1 MNRENILIKCLQSK
15 VNSDLEL
22 NELNKYSVKELTPK
36 DLYLIFE
43 YTNVNEYRTET
54 IIFFKTTLIGETSK
68 TKYCVAIVSFLKE
81 QYSTKLSDLVSLLLV
96 SIIDTSEDYATI
108 LDTFIKHYNYR
119 LNTHDLLIHK
129 DTINFYTI
137 YNNGSK
143 L

>member
-1 MNRENILIKCLQSK
+1 MNKEDILIKCLQNK

-22 NELNKYSVKELTPK
+22 NELNKYSVKELTPE

-43 YTNVNEYRTET
+43 YTNVNEHKNEA
-54 IIFFKTTLIGETSK
+54 IIFFKTTLIGTTNK
-68 TKYCVAIVSFLKE
+68 IKYCFGIVSFLKE
-81 QYSTKLSDLVSLLLV
+81 QYVAKLGDLVSLLTV
-96 SIIDTSEDYATI
+96 SIIDTSDDYATI

-119 LNTHDLLIHK
+119 LNTHELLIHK

-137 YNNGSK
+137 YNNDSK